1 MIRLSVIFGLLFQS
15 LVAICCGNLL
25 SSKADGCCGPST
37 PTCCCSDE
45 NAQPDSGCCS
55 ETKVDLCCDASHPAS
70 APSDC
75 KCCLVSPDTPQAPAE
90 PTRRPSSDTEGVAAA
105 PVFFAPILMP
115 AAREPLMLALRHEP
129 PWPSGRAL
137 LADQCRW
144 NL

>member
-1 MIRLSVIFGLLFQS
+1 MTRFGIIFGLLFQS

-25 SSKADGCCGPST
+25 SPKAENCCGT
-37 PTCCCSDE
+37 EEACCCCAAEEVPSPSCCTG
-45 NAQPDSGCCS
+45 PDVDPCCEPSG
-55 ETKVDLCCDASHPAS
+55 ASS

-75 KCCLVSPDTPQAPAE
+75 KCCIVGQDTPQAPAE
-90 PTRRPSSDTEGVAAA
+90 PLRRYSGDSQGVVVA
-105 PVFFAPILMP
+105 PPAIEVVFEVGV
-115 AAREPLMLALRHEP
+115 REPTRLALRHEP